1 MNRELNELL
10 NSVKRAMW
18 SISATADI
26 DPQGAKVTAAEVCT
40 AIADYQARVKM
51 AEESTDA
58 NRYALAT
65 LPALNYAHDG
75 EDGDEGERVRRSLG
89 GADYMREERGE

>member
-18 SISATADI
+18 SISATADR

-40 AIADYQARVKM
+40 AVADYQARVKM

-58 NRYALAT
+58 NRYALSMLAV
-65 LPALNYAHDG
+65 PNYAHDG
-75 EDGDEGERVRRSLG
+75 EEGDESERVRRSLG
-89 GADYMREERGE
+89 GADYVREERGE